1 MSRHEHEPLDFPLTD
16 PPLYATIAY
25 TSKMKEINEE
35 HIEAYCKVI
44 VRSDN
49 NGAGAKHYIKFDNG
63 KMFDPWGVNA
73 GRQRSLNLEYR
84 KVSEKSFELF
94 TRYLK
99 DRNFRYF
106 LHSERE
112 ALK

>member
-1 MSRHEHEPLDFPLTD
+1 MPRHENESVDFPLTD
-16 PPLYATIAY
+16 PPMYAIIAY
-25 TSKMKEINEE
+25 TEKMEEINED
-35 HIEAYCKVI
+35 HLTAYCKVV

-49 NGAGAKHYIKFDNG
+49 DSAGARHYIKFDNG
-63 KMFDPWGVNA
+63 KMFDPWGINA
-73 GRQRSLNLEYR
+73 GRERALNLEYR

-99 DRNFRYF
+99 TRNSRYF

-112 ALK
+112 AL